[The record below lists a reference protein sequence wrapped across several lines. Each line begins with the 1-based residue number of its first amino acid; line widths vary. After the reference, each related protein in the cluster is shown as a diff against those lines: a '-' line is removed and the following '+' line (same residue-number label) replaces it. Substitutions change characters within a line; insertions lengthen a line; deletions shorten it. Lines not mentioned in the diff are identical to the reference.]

1 MERYVWRNYIK
12 KGMEEEYIR
21 RHNEWFW
28 PEMTELFNECGIHNY
43 SIWLVENEVIG
54 YMECEKGVKYA
65 LSCQQASK
73 VKSRWD
79 EYMKD
84 ILIRK
89 TDPDTGKPYPI
100 RQVFLHP

>member
-12 KGMEEEYIR
+12 EGMEKEYIR
-21 RHNEWFW
+21 RHNEGFW
-28 PEMTELFNECGIHNY
+28 PEKTELFHECGNHNY

-54 YMECEKGVKYA
+54 YMECEKGVEYA
-65 LSCQQASK
+65 LACQQASE

-84 ILIRK
+84 ILVRK
-89 TDPDTGKPYPI
+89 NDPDTGKPYPI
-100 RQVFLHP
+100 HQVFLHP